1 MMEQSKLDREQ
12 KLSEKVTRKNTR
24 REREE
29 KTNKQVLILRQNK

>member
-1 MMEQSKLDREQ
+1 MMEQSKLDKEQ

>member
-1 MMEQSKLDREQ
+1 MMKQSKLDKEQ